1 MFNIE
6 NLDQTYLSSVH
17 NEIVRSDILK
27 LLKSQNKNEKYFFLF
42 SNDKDFYTIFH
53 VYFLFKISNYVEL
66 EYSNFDDEDRASLE
80 FSSRETAPLELI
92 STVYENKTNINF
104 LLSDIVMFLNLHSSL
119 ITDEK
124 LTINDLFVTF
134 LNKFDKLTTLNKNY
148 STKDLIYGFM
158 TYNEDMEMY
167 MYNINLLQEL
177 YDENEN
183 KNVTAYIVKDY
194 LKHIENSEDDST
206 ESLKEEEKEDLDLQ
220 LEKILEDFS
229 SNSYE
234 PNKHLLEKQID
245 NVKLIDNNVVH
256 KEEINDL
263 KQDMNEYTSFEVK
276 TADVKHNNMVSSK
289 INEEVL
295 KKVNTLLEN
304 SNYNKLYLAL
314 STYMNEVLNG

>member
-27 LLKSQNKNEKYFFLF
+27 LLKNQNKNEKYSFLF

-80 FSSRETAPLELI
+80 FFSRETAPLELI
-92 STVYENKTNINF
+92 STVHENTTNINF
-104 LLSDIVMFLNLHSSL
+104 LLSDIEMFLNLHSSL

-148 STKDLIYGFM
+148 STKDLIHSFM
-158 TYNEDMEMY
+158 TYNTDMEMY

-194 LKHIENSEDDST
+194 LKQIKSSENDSV
-206 ESLKEEEKEDLDLQ
+206 ESLKEEEKEDLDSQ

-234 PNKHLLEKQID
+234 PNKHLLEEQIN

-256 KEEINDL
+256 KEETNDL
-263 KQDMNEYTSFEVK
+263 KQDVNEYTSVEVK
-276 TADVKHNNMVSSK
+276 TTDVKHNNMVSSK